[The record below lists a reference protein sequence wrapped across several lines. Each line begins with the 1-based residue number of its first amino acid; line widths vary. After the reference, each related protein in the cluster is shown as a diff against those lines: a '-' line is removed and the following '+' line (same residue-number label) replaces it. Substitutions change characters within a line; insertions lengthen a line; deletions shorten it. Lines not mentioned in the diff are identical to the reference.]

1 MWPAGPRFAPR
12 APRSPSPA
20 AARFPTSVRP
30 PWQVWKSNRPFV
42 MRAYGRW
49 HAEASLTTHSDEP
62 ARVVRLPAA
71 AWRATAAH
79 NGVGALLNA
88 LQALALIA
96 AVSNRT
102 PVIPR
107 VPCDSLWLARSDV
120 ALAGVAD
127 DYVLQLRGAGGHLEC
142 HLALGGPHCDVP
154 LVLPAWD
161 ASASSLAARADE
173 VEAATVVAAFDE
185 SARDD
190 CAPPPAQCSPA
201 DCAGCGDSRSTCERC
216 GARCAPRRTRRS
228 SVAPSRRS
236 LLGCSTAVELDV
248 VALTAEEEARWRHLK
263 KACPG
268 FYATSRAR

>member
-1 MWPAGPRFAPR
+1 
-12 APRSPSPA
+12 
-20 AARFPTSVRP
+20 
-30 PWQVWKSNRPFV
+30 

-120 ALAGVAD
+120 ALAGVA
-127 DYVLQLRGAGGHLEC
+127 
-142 HLALGGPHCDVP
+142 LGG
-154 LVLPAWD
+154 VL
-161 ASASSLAARADE
+161 
-173 VEAATVVAAFDE
+173 
-185 SARDD
+185 
-190 CAPPPAQCSPA
+190 
-201 DCAGCGDSRSTCERC
+201 
-216 GARCAPRRTRRS
+216 GANAI
-228 SVAPSRRS
+228 
-236 LLGCSTAVELDV
+236 
-248 VALTAEEEARWRHLK
+248 
-263 KACPG
+263 
-268 FYATSRAR
+268 